1 MERCLQLTLVFF
13 FLSSLF
19 PQTLTHSV
27 GEGETVY
34 GIARRY
40 GITAEDLMRANGI
53 EDPRRLRV
61 GQLLRVPQSAARL
74 DSRPRFQEVLIQP
87 GDTLFSLARRYKT
100 TVEDLKR
107 LNGLER
113 PERLRTGQSLRV
125 PLATVPNTP
134 AEEPSREISLRFLPL
149 DVPPNRVSRPISG
162 LLFRA
167 PGQTF
172 RAVTGGTVVYCE
184 PFSGLGNLILI
195 DGGQGIIYGY
205 AGWQRA
211 EVKVQDQV
219 EAGVTL
225 GRLAR
230 DPPGSLLFFLY
241 DRERILTTD
250 RYHRSV
256 AP

>member
-1 MERCLQLTLVFF
+1 MERCLQLTLLFF

-19 PQTLTHSV
+19 PQSVTHSV

-40 GITAEDLMRANGI
+40 GIAAEDLMRDNGI

-61 GQLLRVPQSAARL
+61 GQLLRVPQSAARI
-74 DSRPRFQEVLIQP
+74 DSQPRFQEVLVQP

-113 PERLRTGQSLRV
+113 PEHLRTGQSLRV
-125 PLATVPNTP
+125 PLELEPIPP
-134 AEEPSREISLRFLPL
+134 AVEPTRDISLQFLPI
-149 DVPPNRVSRPISG
+149 DVTPNRVSRPISG

-167 PGQTF
+167 PGQSF

-219 EAGVTL
+219 EAGLTL

-241 DRERILTTD
+241 DRQRIMTTD
-250 RYHRSV
+250 RYYR
-256 AP
+256 